1 MIDEKNFSDQPVEN
15 GIRTYNNNLK
25 IRTSQGDNYA
35 TSCLL
40 DYLYF
45 KEHYKMIAIDLSKQ
59 QALDAD
65 ATQCNSVNI
74 KLSISQLNK
83 LKSGIKNGTEV
94 TLNLSSYVISGSNE
108 WNNFPHKL
116 LLTDR
121 DKFQGFIKL

>member
-25 IRTSQGDNYA
+25 IRASQGDNYA

-65 ATQCNSVNI
+65 PTQCNSVNI

-83 LKSGIKNGTEV
+83 LKSGIKKW
-94 TLNLSSYVISGSNE
+94 YWSN
-108 WNNFPHKL
+108 FKS
-116 LLTDR
+116 
-121 DKFQGFIKL
+121 FIKCDKWF